1 MANEE
6 SGTPALATVECVR
19 EFSASLLQAAD
30 AYQRA
35 LHRIS
40 IDDLAFA
47 DSGYTVLTEVYGLR
61 NRAYVLQNDAANHI
75 VANLSFTQ
83 RDLMDLISRA
93 AKAVNDAVSLK
104 RLQSIVLSIATL
116 TVSLGDDRAK
126 VVEFLYESLRSD
138 ILDLEAE

>member
-1 MANEE
+1 MTNEE
-6 SGTPALATVECVR
+6 SFAPALATVESVK

-30 AYQRA
+30 VYQRA

-40 IDDLAFA
+40 INDLAFA

-61 NRAYVLQNDAANHI
+61 NRAYVLQNDAENHI

-83 RDLMDLISRA
+83 RDLVEIISRA

-104 RLQSIVLSIATL
+104 RLQSIVLSIATFA
-116 TVSLGDDRAK
+116 VSLGEDRAK
-126 VVEFLYESLRSD
+126 VVEFLYESLRLD
-138 ILDLEAE
+138 ILDLEGE

>member
-1 MANEE
+1 MANEQ
-6 SGTPALATVECVR
+6 SAAPALATVECVK

-40 IDDLAFA
+40 INDLAFA

-61 NRAYVLQNDAANHI
+61 NRAYVLQNDAVNHI
-75 VANLSFTQ
+75 VTSLHFTQ
-83 RDLMDLISRA
+83 RDLVDLVSSA
-93 AKAVNDAVSLK
+93 AKAATDAVSLK
-104 RLQSIVLSIATL
+104 RLQSIVLSIATF
-116 TVSLGDDRAK
+116 TVSLGEDRAK

-138 ILDLEAE
+138 ILDLEVE

>member
-1 MANEE
+1 MTNEQ
-6 SGTPALATVECVR
+6 SAAPALATVECVK

-40 IDDLAFA
+40 INDLAFA

-75 VANLSFTQ
+75 VTNLNFTQ
-83 RDLMDLISRA
+83 RDLVDLVSRA
-93 AKAVNDAVSLK
+93 AEAANVAVSLK
-104 RLQSIVLSIATL
+104 RLQSIVLSIATF
-116 TVSLGDDRAK
+116 TVSLGEDRAK
-126 VVEFLYESLRSD
+126 VVEFLYESLRSV
-138 ILDLEAE
+138 ILDLEVV